1 MCMWIQVPT
10 REHSPL
16 DWCFSGYELPL
27 EVLLTRVISPGP
39 IFSSC
44 ISFGLV
50 WFGFLTFELFCI
62 DTCMK
67 LFAYYFFRYQF
78 IEEAFQNQK
87 GIIDTLITKLMEKT
101 KYIKYTGNQIQN
113 R

>member
-1 MCMWIQVPT
+1 
-10 REHSPL
+10 
-16 DWCFSGYELPL
+16 
-27 EVLLTRVISPGP
+27 
-39 IFSSC
+39 
-44 ISFGLV
+44 
-50 WFGFLTFELFCI
+50 
-62 DTCMK
+62 MK